1 MSQERR
7 SASSKS
13 KKHKKSEDVART
25 TRANSVVG
33 ENESPAMP
41 AGPPGASASG
51 VAGATADLTTILSKL
66 DSMESKFS
74 SRFGNLTS
82 QVKDLQNDLTAAMNN
97 NIKML
102 KDEMHIELGRL
113 HADIGNLTIRLVAVE
128 SKVECKDFDPNKTIM
143 LYNIAQNQHE
153 TENEVLNTVNNLIS
167 QGLEMPG
174 IEVVRIK
181 RCAGSPGPI
190 KVEVP
195 SEKLKIELL
204 RAKQKLKN
212 KPQFKQIYVRSA
224 KSHECRLLE
233 QNMKTLLAELNLT
246 RNFRFTGSGR
256 LVRAQERN
264 GDDASGGADGRD
276 QRGRGAISD
285 QRQTSRPDNRAT
297 PPGGQAR
304 MSGDSNTHHT
314 PPGGQHDEDSS

>member
-1 MSQERR
+1 M
-7 SASSKS
+7 
-13 KKHKKSEDVART
+13 
-25 TRANSVVG
+25 G

-41 AGPPGASASG
+41 AGPPGASASD
-51 VAGATADLTTILSKL
+51 VASATADLTTILIKL
-66 DSMESKFS
+66 DSMGSIFC
-74 SRFGNLTS
+74 SRFGNLSS
-82 QVKDLQNDLTAAMNN
+82 QEKDLQNDLTATMNY

-113 HADIGNLTIRLVAVE
+113 HADIGNLTTRLVAVE

-153 TENEVLNTVNNLIS
+153 TENEVLNTVDNLIS

-174 IEVVRIK
+174 IVMVHIK
-181 RCAGSPGPI
+181 RCAGSPDPI

-195 SEKLKIELL
+195 SEQLKIELL
-204 RAKQKLKN
+204 RAKQ
-212 KPQFKQIYVRSA
+212 ISA

-264 GDDASGGADGRD
+264 SDDASGGADGRD
-276 QRGRGAISD
+276 WNGPSAISN
-285 QRQTSRPDNRAT
+285 QRQTSQPDNRTT

-304 MSGDSNTHHT
+304 VSGDSNTNHT
-314 PPGGQHDEDSS
+314 PPDGQHDEDSS